1 MKEVYLDNAAT
12 TKLSKDAYD
21 VMCKCLQDNYA
32 NPSSM
37 HRLGRNS
44 RKIVEESRKVIA
56 DALGVDKEEIIFTS
70 GATEADNMA
79 IMGVCK
85 ANRIKKSD
93 SNVGHIIT
101 TKIEHKA
108 VLNTCRHL
116 ENIGY
121 EVTYL
126 DVDENGLLS
135 LDSVENSIKDN
146 TILISVMSVNNEIG
160 TIMPINEIGKL
171 AHSRNI
177 LFHTDAV
184 QGFGK
189 ISIDIDNIDLMSISG
204 HKIQASKGVGVLYK
218 RKGIEFEKS
227 IFGGT
232 QEYGIRPGTENV
244 AGIASMGV
252 AVKNIIDEFNSGIN
266 IEIRKK
272 RDYLLENIINK
283 LDGVEINGDLYRRVA
298 NNINISIE
306 GVEGVVLVDQLS
318 RDGIFVSTGSACNA
332 SIIEPSYVLKALNK
346 DDEIA
351 LSSIRMTL
359 DKDITYE
366 DLDYVVEKIVEN
378 VEDLREI

>member
-1 MKEVYLDNAAT
+1 MREVYLDNAAT
-12 TKLSKDAYD
+12 TKLSKDVYD
-21 VMCKCLQDNYA
+21 VMCKHLQDDYA
-32 NPSSM
+32 NPSSI

-44 RKIVEESRKVIA
+44 RKIVEDSRKVIA
-56 DALGVDKEEIIFTS
+56 NVLGVDKEEIIFTS

-85 ANRIKKSD
+85 ANSIKKSD
-93 SNVGHIIT
+93 FKVGHIIT

-108 VLNTCRHL
+108 VLNTCKYL
-116 ENIGY
+116 ENMGY

-135 LDSVENSIKDN
+135 LDSVEKSIKYN
-146 TILISVMSVNNEIG
+146 TILISIMSVNNEIG

-204 HKIQASKGVGVLYK
+204 HKIHASKGIGVLYK

-227 IFGGT
+227 IFGGN
-232 QEYGIRPGTENV
+232 QEYGMRPGTENV

-252 AVKNIIDEFNSGIN
+252 AVKNIIDEFNGGIN

-272 RDYLLENIINK
+272 RDYLLEKIVNS
-283 LDGVEINGDLYRRVA
+283 LDGVEINGDLARRVA

-306 GVEGVVLVDQLS
+306 GIEGVVLVDQLS

-359 DKDITYE
+359 DNSITYE